1 MATSPDS
8 KIIDRESNKI
18 SLADRYLSNQPAG
31 GAYSP
36 VQKNVK
42 LNGSNEIS
50 LGGSTFDTNY
60 TVTKGFK
67 IKQGTQQTEFKD
79 AANGQQSLQQSL
91 YLKGFNNQ
99 RYSNGGFTR

>member
-1 MATSPDS
+1 MATLSDS

-18 SLADRYLSNQPAG
+18 SLADRYLSNQSAG

-42 LNGSNEIS
+42 LQGSNEIS
-50 LGGSTFDTNY
+50 VGGSTSQTNY
-60 TVTKGFK
+60 TVTNGFK
-67 IKQGTQQTEFKD
+67 IKQGILQTEFKD
-79 AANGQQSLQQSL
+79 AVSGQESLQQSL

-99 RYSNGGFTR
+99 KYTSGGFTR